1 VNSDIAS
8 PVLIYIII
16 PFGLGLSLFSLIL
29 KIHNNMSRKRLIRH
43 QLELEISAQEK
54 QIRELREKINL
65 LSENIEIIFSRTNH
79 TNSKLDSINGTLKTL
94 VENSLN
100 KNQTQYHVTPFKYT
114 HSGDTITRQ
123 SHSDDDNLSHSQTET
138 PNDDRQNS
146 TVEYILKKIESKS
159 LTTREIQ
166 QYIGRTR
173 EHTSRLMK
181 KLYDDKFVDRDTS
194 SKPFKYTITGEGHR
208 LLTKYSVSKSN
219 HHSVYQKNNENLTDG
234 LAGSEIGYPVNSQ

>member
-1 VNSDIAS
+1 MNSDIAS
-8 PVLIYIII
+8 LVLIYIII
-16 PFGLGLSLFSLIL
+16 PFGLGLSLFSLII
-29 KIHNNMSRKRLIRH
+29 KIHNKISRKRLIRH

-54 QIRELREKINL
+54 QIRELREKIKL
-65 LSENIEIIFSRTNH
+65 LSENIEIIFSRTNN

-100 KNQTQYHVTPFKYT
+100 NNQTQYHVTPFNYT

-123 SHSDDDNLSHSQTET
+123 SHPDDDNLSHPQTEA
-138 PNDDRQNS
+138 PDDDRQNS
-146 TVEYILKKIESKS
+146 TVEYILKKLESKS

-194 SKPFKYTITGEGHR
+194 SKPFRYTITGEGHI

-234 LAGSEIGYPVNSQ
+234 LAGSEIGYSVNSQ

>member
-1 VNSDIAS
+1 MSSDIAS
-8 PVLIYIII
+8 LVLVYIII
-16 PFGLGLSLFSLIL
+16 PFGLGLSLFSLII
-29 KIHNNMSRKRLIRH
+29 KIYNKLMRKSLIRH
-43 QLELEISAQEK
+43 QLELEISGQQK

-65 LSENIEIIFSRTNH
+65 LSENIEIIFSRTNQ
-79 TNSKLDSINGTLKTL
+79 TNSKLDSINNTLKTFE
-94 VENSLN
+94 ENGLD
-100 KNQTQYHVTPFKYT
+100 KNFSQYHVIPSKYI
-114 HSGDTITRQ
+114 HPSDTITKQ
-123 SHSDDDNLSHSQTET
+123 SHTNDVKASHSQTET

-146 TVEYILKKIESKS
+146 TIEYILKKLESNS

-194 SKPFKYTITGEGHR
+194 SRPFKYTITSEGHR

-219 HHSVYQKNNENLTDG
+219 HHSVYLKNNENLTDE
-234 LAGSEIGYPVNSQ
+234 LAGTGIGYPVNSQ